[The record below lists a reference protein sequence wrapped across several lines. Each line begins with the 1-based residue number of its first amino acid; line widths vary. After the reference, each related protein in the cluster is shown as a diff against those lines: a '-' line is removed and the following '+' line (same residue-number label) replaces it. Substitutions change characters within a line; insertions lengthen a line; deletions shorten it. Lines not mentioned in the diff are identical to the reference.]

1 MACPVAYDNVA
12 LGIKTKTPRLLSN
25 NATLKQKLEKAA
37 RKKHEIIINVSSF
50 FVNLNNE
57 AVTRSLILD
66 FCEMILPV

>member
-37 RKKHEIIINVSSF
+37 RKKHEIIINVLSF
-50 FVNLNNE
+50 L
-57 AVTRSLILD
+57 
-66 FCEMILPV
+66 